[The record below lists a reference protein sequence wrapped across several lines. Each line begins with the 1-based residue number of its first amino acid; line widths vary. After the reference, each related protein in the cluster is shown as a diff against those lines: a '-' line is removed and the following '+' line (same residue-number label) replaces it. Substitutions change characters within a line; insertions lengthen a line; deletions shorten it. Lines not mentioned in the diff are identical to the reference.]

1 MTIAVLSPL
10 EQGVLLLWNTGIFLF
25 LVGDFTR
32 YKEMNIK
39 GCFFKISCIMM
50 FVSFSFEFILLMAQS
65 ADEGREESIQAGFA
79 LLLLFLFSVYVV
91 SQEIHIRRWR
101 KTHISAISIKESLDL
116 LSAGLCYYWPE
127 GQPKLV
133 NANMDKICR
142 TLTGEPLAD
151 AVAFWEQ
158 LKSGELPGCMESG
171 EKPIYELTDEDST
184 FSFQH
189 YEIQL
194 NGHTLCEL
202 LASDVSE
209 EYRMIKELENKKEHV
224 GHVRKRL
231 KELSKTITRTTA
243 EREVLAAKEKLHDD
257 FGRMLLLSKRTL
269 LEPETQNEEELK
281 TIWKLNIRQ
290 LKDEKPERWQ
300 RKNKQHNKK

>member
-1 MTIAVLSPL
+1 MTIAMLSPL
-10 EQGVLLLWNTGIFLF
+10 EQGMLLLWNTGIFLF
-25 LVGDFTR
+25 LVGDYTR
-32 YKEMNIK
+32 YREMNIK
-39 GCFFKISCIMM
+39 GWIFWINCIAMY
-50 FVSFSFEFILLMAQS
+50 VSFAFGFILLMVRS
-65 ADEGREESIQAGFA
+65 ADTGRVSSIHAGFVF
-79 LLLLFLFSVYVV
+79 LILFLFSVYALG
-91 SQEIHIRRWR
+91 QEFYIRRWR

-151 AVAFWEQ
+151 GVAFWEQ
-158 LKSGELPGCMESG
+158 LKSGELPGCMEAG
-171 EKPIYELTDEDST
+171 EKPIYELPDEDST

-209 EYRMIKELENKKEHV
+209 EYRVIRELENKKEHV

-281 TIWKLNIRQ
+281 NLRQ
-290 LKDEKPERWQ
+290 SG
-300 RKNKQHNKK
+300 N